1 VIRDGWLVPGF
12 DFRLPTSAFRLR
24 GLPLVLL
31 VSAIGACSNEGR
43 GVYQGYAEGE
53 YVRVAAPFAGTL
65 QKLAVARGMQVKTGD
80 PLFVLEQDN
89 EAAARREAGERLKT
103 AESQLADLQ
112 KAKRPTE
119 INAVRA
125 QLAQAEAAQRLSAAS
140 LKRTEDLV
148 AKNFVSKQQLDESRE
163 THARDVQRVEEMR
176 AQLQTAQLAARPDEI
191 KAAESNVGAAR
202 AALAQADW
210 KLGQKSVA
218 ASVTGMVQDT
228 FYVAGEWVNANQP
241 VVSLLPPQNIKVRFF
256 VEEGRVGAV
265 KPGQK
270 LSVTCDG
277 CPAPI
282 SAAVTFI
289 SPQAE
294 FTPPVIYSR
303 QERAKLVFLIEARP
317 APEDAVRL
325 HPGQPV
331 DVKFV
336 Q

>member
-1 VIRDGWLVPGF
+1 VTSF
-12 DFRLPTSAFRLR
+12 FFRLPTSAFRL
-24 GLPLVLL
+24 GGIAPALAAVAL
-31 VSAIGACSNEGR
+31 AACSGER
-43 GVYQGYAEGE
+43 AQTYQGYAEGE

-89 EAAARREAGERLKT
+89 EAAARREADERLKT

-148 AKNFVSKQQLDESRE
+148 AKNFVSKQQLDEARE

-191 KAAESNVGAAR
+191 KAAESNVGAAK

-210 KLGQKSVA
+210 KLGQKTVA
-218 ASVTGMVQDT
+218 ASVTGVVQDT

-241 VVSLLPPQNIKVRFF
+241 VVSLLPPQNIKLRFF

-270 LSVTCDG
+270 ISVTCDG

-303 QERAKLVFLIEARP
+303 QERAKLVFLVEARP